1 MSNFGFGSEI
11 VDQVLYTQL
20 SGLSA
25 VTAAVGPNILGR
37 SAVVQGDT
45 LPALLF
51 YPESSTYDP
60 PAFGGDNIGMERMR
74 YVVRFVC
81 TGTSTTPI
89 RAAALAQ
96 RQHLNGVA
104 FNVVVDTSNY
114 LVTFDAQGAFPMTFI
129 VDGGNSFRQLG
140 TIYSVDVTLGG

>member
-11 VDQVLYTQL
+11 VDAVLYTQL
-20 SGLSA
+20 AGIA
-25 VTAAVGPNILGR
+25 PVTAAVGPNILGR

-51 YPESSTYDP
+51 YPESSAYDP
-60 PAFGGDNIGMERMR
+60 PAFGGDNIGMEQLR

-81 TGTSTTPI
+81 TGTSTNPI

-96 RQHLNGVA
+96 RQHLNGTA
-104 FNVVVDTSNY
+104 FNTVVDTFNY
-114 LVTFDAQGAFPMTFI
+114 QVTFDAQGAFPMTFI
-129 VDGGNSFRQLG
+129 VDGGSSFRQLG
-140 TIYSVDVTLGG
+140 TIYSVTVTLGG